1 MSSCHHHHHH
11 HHDGGSDHHGAD
23 PDKIHSANKAY
34 FDNYAS
40 SYGAHHNH
48 QRVISAVV
56 SAIVARPDLV
66 PLTED
71 CTRLLDYACG
81 NGLVSQALLP
91 HVAAAVGM
99 DLSEGMVAAY
109 NTAAHNQGLAQ
120 HEMHAVVADLC
131 APGSAD
137 PRLADPA
144 YTDFDLAVST
154 FAFHHIPDP
163 ALAASRIA
171 DRLKPAGG
179 VFVLADFRTHQPVP
193 EPAASGSD
201 GASGGVWKHI
211 VAHNGFTEEQVA
223 DWFRAAGLGEPRF
236 VDVGDGGRGV
246 SVVARHPETG
256 EEMPAMPRE
265 VFVAI
270 GRRGGW

>member
-1 MSSCHHHHHH
+1 MSSHHHH
-11 HHDGGSDHHGAD
+11 HHDGADHDGANH
-23 PDKIHSANKAY
+23 DKIHSANKTY

-40 SYGAHHNH
+40 SYGAHRNH
-48 QRVISAVV
+48 QHAISAVV

-66 PLTED
+66 PLSED
-71 CTRLLDYACG
+71 RTRLLDYACG

-91 HVAAAVGM
+91 HVAVAVGM

-109 NTAAHNQGLAQ
+109 NTGANNQGLAR

-131 APGSAD
+131 AAGSAA
-137 PRLADPA
+137 PALADPA
-144 YTDFDLAVST
+144 YADFDVAIST

-163 ALAASRIA
+163 ALAAKRIA
-171 DRLKPAGG
+171 DRLKPLGG
-179 VFVLADFRTHQPVP
+179 VFVLVDFRTHQPVP
-193 EPAASGSD
+193 EPAGSGH
-201 GASGGVWKHI
+201 VWKHI

-246 SVVARHPETG
+246 SVVARDPVTG
-256 EEMPAMPRE
+256 DEMPAMQRE
-265 VFVAI
+265 VFVAV